1 LRESFAETADL
12 EITLHS
18 LSSVMFLAASNKGRR
33 LLHLSYIGR
42 VSVEDLQH
50 GSKELTALLA
60 ELPAGLRILVDLGRL
75 ESMDIGCVKIVGSMM
90 EVMEQHGME
99 LIVRVIPDPTKDIG
113 FNLISRFH
121 YHRSPRTVT
130 CKTMVEAGKL
140 LAL

>member
-1 LRESFAETADL
+1 
-12 EITLHS
+12 
-18 LSSVMFLAASNKGRR
+18 M
-33 LLHLSYIGR
+33 HLSYIGR

>member
-1 LRESFAETADL
+1 
-12 EITLHS
+12 
-18 LSSVMFLAASNKGRR
+18 MFLAASNKARR

-42 VSVEDLQH
+42 VSVEELQR
-50 GSKELTALLA
+50 GSKEIVALLV
-60 ELPAGLRILVDLGRL
+60 ELPAGLRILVDLERL
-75 ESMDIGCVKIVGSMM
+75 ESMDIGCVKIVGKMM

-130 CKTMVEAGKL
+130 CKTMAEADSL

>member
-1 LRESFAETADL
+1 MAETTDL
-12 EITLHS
+12 EFTLRMLTS
-18 LSSVMFLAASNKGRR
+18 IMFLAASNKARR

-42 VSVEDLQH
+42 VSVEDLQQ
-50 GSKELTALLA
+50 GSKELIALLA
-60 ELPAGLRILVDLGRL
+60 ELPADLRILVDLERL
-75 ESMDIGCVKIVGSMM
+75 ESMDTGCAKILGKMM

-121 YHRSPRTVT
+121 YRRSPRTVT
-130 CKTMVEAGKL
+130 CKTMVEAAKL

>member
-1 LRESFAETADL
+1 LKQFDKETTGLEFTLRLLTF
-12 EITLHS
+12 I
-18 LSSVMFLAASNKGRR
+18 MFLAASNKARR

-42 VSVEDLQH
+42 VSVEDLQQ
-50 GSKELTALLA
+50 GSKELIALLT
-60 ELPAGLRILVDLGRL
+60 ELPADLRVLVDLGRL
-75 ESMDIGCVKIVGSMM
+75 ESMDTGCAKILGKMM

-130 CKTMVEAGKL
+130 CKTMTEAGKL